1 MTPAEEGSPHTMRT
15 FALALLE
22 EVFEQRAKG
31 GNYILDSGTGWFHT
45 LDALSAEDASHR
57 LIDGGSTV
65 AGHTFH
71 TTFYLNLN
79 LRYTRGEDVG
89 KVDWAESWVV
99 SGVDGPAWDALR
111 ADLRTAYQEVAK
123 LLGDAERWGE
133 EEADLAMCAVTHSA
147 YHLGAVRQ
155 FLTVLRSEA
164 RVGGG

>member
-1 MTPAEEGSPHTMRT
+1 MTQPEATMRS

-45 LDALSAEDASHR
+45 LDALPAEDASRR
-57 LIDGGSTV
+57 LVEGGSTV

-79 LRYTRGEDVG
+79 LRDSRGEDVG
-89 KVDWAESWVV
+89 KVDWAASWAV
-99 SGVDGPAWDALR
+99 SNVDAAAWDGLR
-111 ADLRTAYQEVAK
+111 ADLRAAYQEVTA
-123 LLGDAERWGE
+123 LLGRAERWGQA
-133 EEADLAMCAVTHSA
+133 EADLAMCAVTHSA

-155 FLTVLRSEA
+155 FLTVLRGEA
-164 RVGGG
+164 GAGGGR